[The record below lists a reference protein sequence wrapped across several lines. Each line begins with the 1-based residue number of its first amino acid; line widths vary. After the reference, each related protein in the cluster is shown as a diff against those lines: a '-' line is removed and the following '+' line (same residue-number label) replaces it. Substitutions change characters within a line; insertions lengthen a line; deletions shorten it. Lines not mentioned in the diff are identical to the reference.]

1 MLCLRPLG
9 VSRDR
14 HPPYERAEMNG
25 CRLFSWRADRPSRK
39 EYNVDMST
47 TSLSLLNRAA
57 AKKDSQS
64 WNHLAELYQ
73 PLLQRW
79 VASFQISTA
88 DSEDLIQDVLSTVFR
103 ELPEF
108 QHNKRKGAF
117 RKWLR
122 GILVHRV
129 RHFLRSRQYRPVA
142 SGESAVLQQ
151 LQQLADDR
159 SDLSQLWDR
168 EHNAHVI
175 ERLTAAVAPRFERKT
190 WLAFS
195 RQVIDSESADQVA
208 AELNMSLSS
217 VYVAKSRVLSALRQE
232 AEGLID

>member
-1 MLCLRPLG
+1 M
-9 VSRDR
+9 SR
-14 HPPYERAEMNG
+14 
-25 CRLFSWRADRPSRK
+25 
-39 EYNVDMST
+39 

-57 AKKDSQS
+57 AKNDSQS

-79 VASFQISTA
+79 VASFGISPT
-88 DSEDLIQDVLSTVFR
+88 DSEDLIQDVLATVFR

-108 QHNKRKGAF
+108 QHNQRTGAF

-122 GILVHRV
+122 GILINRV
-129 RHFLRSRQYRPVA
+129 RYFLRSRRYRPAA
-142 SGESAVLQQ
+142 SGKSSVLQQ
-151 LQQLADDR
+151 LKQLADDR

-175 ERLTAAVAPRFERKT
+175 ERLTTAVEPRFERQT
-190 WLAFS
+190 WLAFC
-195 RQVIDSESADQVA
+195 RQVLDGMSADQVA
-208 AELNMSLSS
+208 TELSMSLSS